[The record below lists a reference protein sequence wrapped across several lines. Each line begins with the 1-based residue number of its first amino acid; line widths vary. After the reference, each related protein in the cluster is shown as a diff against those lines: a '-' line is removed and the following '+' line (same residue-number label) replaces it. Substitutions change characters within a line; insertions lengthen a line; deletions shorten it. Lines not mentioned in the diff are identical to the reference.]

1 MIITEC
7 VLHGFKR
14 FVDPFTLHLKPG
26 LNLVSGG
33 NESGKSALCE
43 GILAALFAP
52 PSSSAFLSWS
62 QAEVCRVLLFYS
74 TPRGRFHVVKDFVR
88 HSADL
93 SAWEPSKAAFLSTAQ
108 EPSLIA
114 DLVSKDLGGM
124 GEADYRALCVLQAP
138 PRSPLPSAPL
148 PAHQPP
154 GAPAAP
160 EPLQDVKKSRLEQ
173 LRGYLETHRK
183 IRETEALL
191 DSLRA
196 QYDEARASLQ
206 ELASLDE
213 ERRSVRGA
221 LEPLQPL
228 ASLATSSLLPQIGE
242 YQRALQKKEEEARGL
257 DQKIEEVQ
265 NRLAVFPPSPILRD
279 RLFLAGAGLLVLSL
293 LAAQF
298 LPYVGVGIVAGLGC
312 IAAALVQYLNRSQNR
327 DRIRRTL
334 AALEYQREKGL
345 DLRIGR
351 QYQALLDLLPRAGC
365 QEVSELVA
373 KLRQR
378 DALQETLATLDQ
390 KITGVARDSDLG
402 GLEAKARSLEE
413 AIQVA
418 EEELRHLGFV
428 PEPAEIKREIE
439 KLERGVLSSKDPV
452 HPARGRPAPYV
463 DTLLGALER
472 HLGEVGAPLLS
483 SIDAQASK
491 LIAEITGGRHTH
503 IRWSPD
509 NGLRL
514 TLPGSQGER
523 SLAEV
528 SHGTQ
533 DLATL
538 AWHLALLAAVT
549 RTSAV
554 PLLLDEPFLGVDG
567 ARRTRLLPC
576 LRSLSRTRQVI
587 LFSHEAWIPP
597 EAAHI
602 ISLAC

>member
-1 MIITEC
+1 MIITGC

-33 NESGKSALCE
+33 NESGKSTLCE

-52 PSSSAFLSWS
+52 PSSSDFLSWS
-62 QAEVCRVLLFYS
+62 HAEVCRVLLFYS
-74 TPRGRFHVVKDFVR
+74 TLRERFHVVKDFAR

-93 SAWEPSKAAFLSTAQ
+93 SAWDPARAAFVSTAQ
-108 EPSLIA
+108 ELPLIA
-114 DLVSKDLGGM
+114 DLVSKELGGM
-124 GEADYRALCVLQAP
+124 GEAEYRALCVLQPP
-138 PRSPLPSAPL
+138 PRPPLPSP
-148 PAHQPP
+148 PALHAP
-154 GAPAAP
+154 GAPAVP
-160 EPLQDVKKSRLEQ
+160 ETLPDAKKSRLEQ
-173 LRGYLETHRK
+173 LKGCLETHRK
-183 IRETEALL
+183 IRETETLL

-196 QYDEARASLQ
+196 QHDEARASLQ
-206 ELASLDE
+206 ELAGLDE
-213 ERRSVRGA
+213 ERRGVREA
-221 LEPLQPL
+221 LAPLQPL
-228 ASLATSSLLPQIGE
+228 AALPTSSLLPQIGE
-242 YQRALQKKEEEARGL
+242 YHKALQKKEEEARGL
-257 DQKIEEVQ
+257 DQKIEEAQ
-265 NRLAVFPPSPILRD
+265 NRLAVFPSSPIVRD

-293 LAAQF
+293 LAAQL

-327 DRIRRTL
+327 DRIQKSL
-334 AALEYQREKGL
+334 AALEYQRDKGL

-351 QYQALLDLLPRAGC
+351 QFQALLDVLPRAGC

-378 DALQETLATLDQ
+378 DALQERLATLER
-390 KITGVARDSDLG
+390 KIAGVATDAGPG

-418 EEELRHLGFV
+418 EEELRCLGFV
-428 PEPAEIKREIE
+428 PEPAEVKREIE
-439 KLERGVLSSKDPV
+439 KLERGVLSFKEPA

-472 HLGEVGAPLLS
+472 HLGELGAALMS
-483 SIDAQASK
+483 AIDTQASK
-491 LIAEITGGRHTH
+491 LIAEITGGRFTH
-503 IRWSPD
+503 VRRSPD

-514 TLPGSQGER
+514 TLAGSQGER

-567 ARRTRLLPC
+567 GRRTRLLPC
-576 LRSLSRTRQVI
+576 LRSLARTRQVI
-587 LFSHEAWIPP
+587 LFSHDAWIPA

-602 ISLAC
+602 VSLAC